1 MIHDKAVR
9 KVTFSKKFKLFA
21 SCSDEGKIIVQHV
34 EIDSEGFS
42 YPKIVP
48 LKVLASHQR
57 NKLGFSVFDISFMNL
72 KYWLVSAGNKGQ
84 VNFFA

>member
-1 MIHDKAVR
+1 MMIHDKAVR

-34 EIDSEGFS
+34 EIDSEGFT

-48 LKVLASHQR
+48 LKVLASH
-57 NKLGFSVFDISFMNL
+57 
-72 KYWLVSAGNKGQ
+72 
-84 VNFFA
+84 